1 MIGLL
6 AFGYLCFGRSMYV
19 YVILFCALLLEAA
32 GEEKLVEGH

>member
-6 AFGYLCFGRSMYV
+6 ALAICVWTGAPMYV

-32 GEEKLVEGH
+32 VEDHG